1 MPELFSLALK
11 SIWSNK
17 LRSFLTMLGIII
29 GVASVIILV
38 SLVNGYMSYMT
49 DSFNNMG
56 TNQISVSLTN
66 TSTRYVNEEQMY
78 ALYKEH
84 GDVFSQMSPV
94 VSISGRVKT
103 SYESLSRTS
112 VKGVD
117 EEYAAMQKWK
127 MCAGR
132 FISYPDVANRQK
144 TAVIGYYDACELFG
158 SAEGALG
165 ETLKI
170 NGSAFQ
176 VIGVVERQEEDD
188 LSEGGADDMVLIPSS
203 TALRMNRS
211 DLPSGYIFA
220 VADINDSEKGVEILE
235 EYLESVFMSDS
246 LYTVTS
252 MSEMLSSLNSMINM
266 LSLVLGGIAGI
277 SLLVA
282 GVGVMNIMLVSVT
295 ERTRE
300 IGIRKAL
307 GERRSSIMTQFVI
320 EAALT
325 SVIGGVIGIGLGSA
339 FCSVIGQMIGVEAPP
354 TAGAIMVSFGVSV
367 AIGLVFG
374 YLPAARAAKLN
385 PIEALRSE

>member
-1 MPELFSLALK
+1 
-11 SIWSNK
+11 
-17 LRSFLTMLGIII
+17 
-29 GVASVIILV
+29 
-38 SLVNGYMSYMT
+38 YMSYMT

-56 TNQISVSLTN
+56 TNQINVSLTN
-66 TSTRYVNEEQMY
+66 TSTRFVNEEQMY
-78 ALYKEH
+78 AFYGEH

-127 MCAGR
+127 MRAGR
-132 FISYPDVANRQK
+132 FLSYPDVANRQK

-176 VIGVVERQEEDD
+176 VVGVVERQDEDD
-188 LSEGGADDMVLIPSS
+188 LSEGGSDDMVLIPSS

-211 DLPSGYIFA
+211 DLPSNYTFA
-220 VADINDSEKGVEILE
+220 VAEIDDSEKGVDLLE
-235 EYLESVFMSDS
+235 EYLEGVFMSDS

-252 MSEMLSSLNSMINM
+252 MSEMLDSLNSMINM

-282 GVGVMNIMLVSVT
+282 GVGVMNIMLVSVS

-325 SVIGGVIGIGLGSA
+325 SVIGGVIGIGLGSVL
-339 FCSVIGQMIGVEAPP
+339 CSVIGKVIGVDAPP
-354 TAGAIMVSFGVSV
+354 TAGAVIMSFGVSV
-367 AIGLVFG
+367 AIGLIFG
-374 YLPAARAAKLN
+374 YLPAARAARLN
-385 PIEALRSE
+385 PIDALRSE

>member
-1 MPELFSLALK
+1 MLELFSLALK

-56 TNQISVSLTN
+56 TNQINVSLTN
-66 TSTRYVNEEQMY
+66 TSTRFVNEEQMY
-78 ALYKEH
+78 AFYGEH

-127 MCAGR
+127 MRAGR
-132 FISYPDVANRQK
+132 FLSYPDVANRQK

-176 VIGVVERQEEDD
+176 VVGVVERQDEDD
-188 LSEGGADDMVLIPSS
+188 LSEGGSDDMVLIPSS

-211 DLPSGYIFA
+211 DLPSNYTFA
-220 VADINDSEKGVEILE
+220 VAEIDDSEKGVDLLE
-235 EYLESVFMSDS
+235 EYLEGVFMSDS

-252 MSEMLSSLNSMINM
+252 MSEMLDSLNSMINM

-282 GVGVMNIMLVSVT
+282 GVGVMNIMLVSVS

-325 SVIGGVIGIGLGSA
+325 SVIGGVIGIGLGSVL
-339 FCSVIGQMIGVEAPP
+339 CSVIGKVIGVDAPP
-354 TAGAIMVSFGVSV
+354 TAGAVIMSFGVSV
-367 AIGLVFG
+367 AIGLIFG
-374 YLPAARAAKLN
+374 YLPAARAARLN
-385 PIEALRSE
+385 PIDALRSE